1 MREFSAP
8 DLRLEKALSVGA
20 KMVRP
25 WLELLACELI
35 WSASCVLFSSLMK
48 VVYWPAFSRIPVM
61 FVGPDG
67 GGD

>member
-25 WLELLACELI
+25 WLELLTCVLI
-35 WSASCVLFSSLMK
+35 WSASWVLFSNRMR
-48 VVYWPAFSRIPVM
+48 VVNWPALVRIPVM

-67 GGD
+67 AWD